1 MPTGKYRI
9 PSQVLTS
16 NSIVNIANSDAT
28 FGNLAPLGTFTSI
41 VFPSAFAPIFD
52 VYIFSDVLVT
62 LQRQTAFSVTG
73 PPGDVFRNVGAPLN
87 NAPNV
92 VLEQVGIRTANFFQR
107 WVLTNVD
114 AVPSTVMEVVILN
127 RSI

>member
-1 MPTGKYRI
+1 MPTGTYRI

-28 FGNLAPLGTFTSI
+28 FGNLNPLATFTSI

-52 VYIFSDVLVT
+52 IYIFSDVLVT

-73 PPGDVFRNVGAPLN
+73 PPGNTFRNVGAALAN
-87 NAPNV
+87 LPNI

-127 RSI
+127 RAI

>member
-1 MPTGKYRI
+1 MPTGTYRI

-16 NSIVNIANSDAT
+16 SFFMTVGNSDAT
-28 FGNLAPLGTFTSI
+28 FGNLAPLATFQSI
-41 VFPSAFAPIFD
+41 VFPTAFSPFFD
-52 VYIFSDVLVT
+52 IYIFSDVLVT

-73 PPGDVFRNVGAPLN
+73 PPGDVFRDVGAPLV

-107 WVLTNVD
+107 WILTNVD
-114 AVPSTVMEVVILN
+114 AVPSTIMEVVILN
-127 RSI
+127 RSL

>member
-1 MPTGKYRI
+1 MPVGTYRI

-16 NSIVNIANSDAT
+16 NTIVTVGNSDAT
-28 FGNLAPLGTFTSI
+28 FGNLAPLATFTSI
-41 VFPSAFAPIFD
+41 VFPTAFSPFFD

-73 PPGDVFRNVGAPLN
+73 PPGNVFRNVGAPLN

-107 WVLTNVD
+107 WVLTNIDV
-114 AVPSTVMEVVILN
+114 APSTVMEVVIIN

>member
-1 MPTGKYRI
+1 MPTGTYRI

-16 NSIVNIANSDAT
+16 NSIVNVAMSDAT
-28 FGNLAPLGTFTSI
+28 FGNLAPLATFTSI

-73 PPGDVFRNVGAPLN
+73 PPGDTFRNVGAPLN
-87 NAPNV
+87 NVANV

-107 WVLTNVD
+107 WILTNVD
-114 AVPSTVMEVVILN
+114 AAPSTVMEVVILN